1 ISRFSVCNVCVDL
14 TLSGVSSPY
23 GDSLIY
29 GEVIE
34 DLASLSAGCYTVTVT
49 DANGCTVTETI
60 TITQPDVLALSYTS
74 VNVSCFGGNN
84 GSIDLTL
91 TGGTA
96 PYTYSWSNGASV
108 DELEERSV
116 GGNTQIRIDVSGCA
130 LTAPVTNAQ

>member
-1 ISRFSVCNVCVDL
+1 WNNGASFDERAGN
-14 TLSGVSSPY
+14 TP
-23 GDSLIY
+23 GD
-29 GEVIE
+29 
-34 DLASLSAGCYTVTVT
+34 YTVIVSDCHRCRFTV
-49 DANGCTVTETI
+49 TI